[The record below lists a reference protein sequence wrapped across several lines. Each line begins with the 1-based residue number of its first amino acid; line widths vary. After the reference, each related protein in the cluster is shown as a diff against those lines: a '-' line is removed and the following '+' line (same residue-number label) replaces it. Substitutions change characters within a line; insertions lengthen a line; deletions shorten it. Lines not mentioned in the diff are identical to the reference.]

1 MVDVHLQLS
10 YDDEVRLK
18 IGAFLEMT
26 SIYICMLSTQ
36 LVDEQIDVPVIFG
49 QKASIK
55 RINNSNNSFED
66 RTRMNAT
73 IWKMTLR

>member
-1 MVDVHLQLS
+1 MDGHLQLS

-26 SIYICMLSTQ
+26 STYECVLSAQ
-36 LVDEQIDVPVIFG
+36 LMDEMIDAPGIFG

-55 RINNSNNSFED
+55 RINNSKTE
-66 RTRMNAT
+66 RE
-73 IWKMTLR
+73 